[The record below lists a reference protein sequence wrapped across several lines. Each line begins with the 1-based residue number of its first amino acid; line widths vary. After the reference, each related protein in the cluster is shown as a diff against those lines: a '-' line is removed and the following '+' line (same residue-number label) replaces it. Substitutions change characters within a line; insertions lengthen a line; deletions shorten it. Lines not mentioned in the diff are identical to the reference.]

1 MTVVLISLFPFIKF
15 SDILWCLQNYIMAKY
30 KAQATEKISAK
41 ALKECGPLVQIPG
54 APMNPGLKINI

>member
-1 MTVVLISLFPFIKF
+1 
-15 SDILWCLQNYIMAKY
+15 MAKY

-54 APMNPGLKINI
+54 APMNPGLKTSI